1 MRILEGKQSE
11 PNPKEWWLNYYKLA
25 RKKKLLTA
33 EQRNNPTAP
42 MKRGELA
49 LLLYKAWNL
58 Q

>member
-1 MRILEGKQSE
+1 MIRILEGKQAE

-25 RKKKLLTA
+25 RKKKLLTT

-49 LLLYKAWNL
+49 LLLYKA
-58 Q
+58 